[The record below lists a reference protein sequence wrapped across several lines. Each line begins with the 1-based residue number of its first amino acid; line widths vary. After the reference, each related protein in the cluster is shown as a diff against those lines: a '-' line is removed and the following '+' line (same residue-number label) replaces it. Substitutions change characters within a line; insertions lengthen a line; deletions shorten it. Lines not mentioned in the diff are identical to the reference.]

1 MLAIRGAGFI
11 SAKLVNSYM
20 ALDFAYALYLR
31 LTKDPGVSVSEVKRI
46 VQRWYVLSVLTG
58 RYSASPESSFY
69 KDIRQINEI
78 GAVNALKA
86 IEDATLSDN
95 FAGSFLYVNH

>member
-31 LTKDPGVSVSEVKRI
+31 LTRDADVSVSEVTRI

-58 RYSASPESSFY
+58 GYSSSPESAFY

-78 GAVNALKA
+78 GAVEA
-86 IEDATLSDN
+86 
-95 FAGSFLYVNH
+95 